1 MTEADP
7 LVSSAPP
14 LRSRAMLGA
23 YRLGSLMARVAP
35 RRLGMGAA
43 AVAGRAM
50 ALATPDRRLIVE
62 RNLRRAHGPELAGLE
77 MASKV
82 AATFDSY
89 ARYYYDS
96 FRLPS
101 LSVDEVDAGFT
112 VDGLHHLEE
121 VMAADGVGPILAL
134 PHLGGWEWAAFW
146 ITRIRGWRL
155 AAVVEAL
162 EPPEVFEWFLQ
173 FRESIGIHVIP
184 LGPQAAE
191 QVVGACLDKEI
202 MCLLCDRDLTGTGP
216 EVEFFGETT
225 RLPAGPAVMSLRTG
239 AALLPTAVYF
249 TPSGVHGVV
258 RPPLSVPRTDVF
270 RADVR
275 ALTQLLASELEQ
287 LVRRAPEQWHL
298 MQPNW
303 PSDHEAL
310 AARGSG

>member
-1 MTEADP
+1 MPSLPIDRLKA
-7 LVSSAPP
+7 
-14 LRSRAMLGA
+14 RAALGA
-23 YRLGSLMARVAP
+23 YRTGSALAQNVPRPIGLGVSNG
-35 RRLGMGAA
+35 LG
-43 AVAGRAM
+43 RTM
-50 ALATPDRRLIVE
+50 ALVTPERRMMVE

-77 MASKV
+77 LMAKV
-82 AATFDSY
+82 GATFDSY

-101 LSVDEVDAGFT
+101 LSSDQVDAGFT

-121 VMAADGVGPILAL
+121 AMADGDVGPILAL

-146 ITRIRGWRL
+146 VTKIRGWKL

-184 LGPQAAE
+184 LGPDAATE
-191 QVVGACLDKEI
+191 VVDACLNKEI

-216 EVEFFGETT
+216 EVEFFGERT
-225 RLPAGPAVMSLRTG
+225 RLPAGPALMSLRTG

-249 TPSGVHGVV
+249 TDRGVHGVI
-258 RPPLSVPRTDVF
+258 RPPLTIERTDNL
-270 RADVR
+270 RDDVTT
-275 ALTQLLASELEQ
+275 LSQVLATELET
-287 LVRRAPEQWHL
+287 LIRRAPEQWHL
-298 MQPNW
+298 MVPNW

-310 AARGSG
+310 ARKR